1 MVRILLALM
10 VKEVKELVRDPKI
23 LLGVILMP
31 LILFPIMGSAI
42 GVSQE
47 SAVRAASISPIAIY
61 DEDKGEASQSLIGF
75 LEKNGTVITFEASSL
90 EEALTELDRGGY
102 PALLHIPL
110 GYSTNI
116 TSGRKAMVRIY
127 ANLRDLTITEMVG
140 AEAAANLINIYSYQA
155 SLSRIE
161 RLLGEVGATYE
172 AEAVRSPIAIH
183 YSSLVK
189 GSLIEAPPQSIIGLV
204 ISQSVLLPVLVMVML
219 IFAIQMAATS
229 IAIEKE
235 QKTFET
241 LMTLPISRL
250 AILAGKLGG
259 SIVVAILG
267 SIAYMSGFSF
277 YMGSALNMGSALR
290 FTSQMPLPIGEVG
303 LSPSAIGLLLLGC
316 IIFITLVS
324 GLALAISLAIFTDS
338 VRAAQSLVGVLFI
351 PVVVPAIILMFTSL
365 ENLPTWFRW
374 ILLMVP
380 YTHSIISSKAALLGD
395 YFRAV
400 GGILYI
406 SIFTGIT
413 LYITSRLFSTE
424 RIITSRMGFRRSLRT
439 RE

>member
-47 SAVRAASISPIAIY
+47 SAVRAASSSPIAIY
-61 DEDKGEASQSLIGF
+61 NEDKGEASQSLIGF

-90 EEALTELDRGGY
+90 REALTILDKEGY

-110 GYSTNI
+110 GYSANI
-116 TSGRKAMVRIY
+116 TSGRKAMMRIY
-127 ANLRDLTITEMVG
+127 ANLRDLTITETVG
-140 AEAAANLINIYSYQA
+140 AEAASNLINLYSYQA

-189 GSLIEAPPQSIIGLV
+189 GSLIEVPPQSIIGLV

-219 IFAIQMAATS
+219 MFAIQMAATS

-241 LMTLPISRL
+241 FMTLPIDRL

-259 SIVVAILG
+259 STVVAILG
-267 SIAYMSGFSF
+267 SIAYMFGFSF
-277 YMGSALNMGSALR
+277 YMGSALR
-290 FTSQMPLPIGEVG
+290 FASQTPLPIGEVG
-303 LSPSAIGLLLLGC
+303 LSPSPIGLLLLGC

-338 VRAAQSLVGVLFI
+338 VRAAQSLVGVLVI

-365 ENLPTWFRW
+365 ENLPTGFRW
-374 ILLMVP
+374 ILLMIP

-395 YFRAV
+395 CFGAV

-406 SIFTGIT
+406 SIFTGII
-413 LYITSRLFSTE
+413 LYITSRLFSAE
-424 RIITSRMGFRRSLRT
+424 RIITSRIGFRRGLRNQ
-439 RE
+439 E

>member
-47 SAVRAASISPIAIY
+47 SAVRAASSSPIAIY
-61 DEDKGEASQSLIGF
+61 NEDKGEASQSLIGF
-75 LEKNGTVITFEASSL
+75 LEKNGTVIIFEASSL
-90 EEALTELDRGGY
+90 EEALTELDKGGY
-102 PALLHIPL
+102 PALLHIPK
-110 GYSTNI
+110 GHSANI

-127 ANLRDLTITEMVG
+127 ANLRDLTITETLG
-140 AEAAANLINIYSYQA
+140 AEAAANIINIYSYQA

-161 RLLGEVGATYE
+161 RLLSEAGATYE

-183 YSSLVK
+183 YSSLVR

-219 IFAIQMAATS
+219 MFAIQMAATS

-241 LMTLPISRL
+241 LMTLPIGRL

-267 SIAYMSGFSF
+267 SIAYMFGFSF
-277 YMGSALNMGSALR
+277 YMGAALR
-290 FTSQMPLPIGEVG
+290 FASQMPLPIGEVG
-303 LSPSAIGLLLLGC
+303 LSPSPLGLLLLGC

-338 VRAAQSLVGVLFI
+338 VRAAQSLVGVLVI
-351 PVVVPAIILMFTSL
+351 PVVVPAIILMFTGL
-365 ENLPTWFRW
+365 ENLPTGFRL

-380 YTHSIISSKAALLGD
+380 YTHSILSSKAALLGD

-406 SIFTGIT
+406 SIFTGII
-413 LYITSRLFSTE
+413 LYIASRLFSTE
-424 RIITSRMGFRRSLRT
+424 RIITSRIGFRRSLRT
-439 RE
+439 QE